1 MIYVNIYDVLLCYIL
16 FTLSL
21 PAHSLNTSYL
31 SLATELQRNAKRQ
44 TVCLISRANNCTLS
58 TVRLQAI
65 AGCGIMR
72 AMGQTAI
79 VTVCGSP
86 QIKTNMGQSDFSTGI
101 NPIRLTKKKKVR
113 T

>member
-1 MIYVNIYDVLLCYIL
+1 MIYVDIYDVLLCYIL

-21 PAHSLNTSYL
+21 PAHSLIKSYL

-44 TVCLISRANNCTLS
+44 TACLISRANNCTLS
-58 TVRLQAI
+58 TGRLQAI

-79 VTVCGSP
+79 VTVHSIVGAHKSKP
-86 QIKTNMGQSDFSTGI
+86 IWDNLISQLESIQSD
-101 NPIRLTKKKKVR
+101 
-113 T
+113 